1 MSSHCLKEEK
11 IKEDLTDEGNI
22 HEGPGL
28 LEVNNL
34 VGYSKNLITS

>member
-1 MSSHCLKEEK
+1 LKEEK

-28 LEVNNL
+28 PEV
-34 VGYSKNLITS
+34 KNIIWLDTAKI